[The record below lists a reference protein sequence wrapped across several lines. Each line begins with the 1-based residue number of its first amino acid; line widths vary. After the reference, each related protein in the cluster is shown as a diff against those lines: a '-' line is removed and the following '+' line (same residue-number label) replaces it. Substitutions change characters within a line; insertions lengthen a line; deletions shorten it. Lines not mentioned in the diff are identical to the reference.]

1 VPTTKSAKKRMRQG
15 AGRRLQNRDQRS
27 TLRTV
32 VKQVRAAGTG
42 AEAQEAYKAAEQLLD
57 RAARKRL
64 VHPNKAA
71 RTKARLRKLIQ
82 SKS

>member
-1 VPTTKSAKKRMRQG
+1 
-15 AGRRLQNRDQRS
+15 
-27 TLRTV
+27 V